1 MSKSLVSI
9 LMPLYNERPFLRRI
23 VEQVLS
29 APLPSECM
37 LELIIVDDASTDG
50 SSKLADN
57 LANEHPKKIKVFHQD
72 QNKGKGAALAKAI
85 ELMCG
90 DIAIFQDADLEYDP
104 SDYGRLIKPIL
115 DGHADVVFGSRF
127 LGTANRRVLNY
138 HHALGNLLLTHLSNA
153 TTGLNLTDMETC
165 YKAFRADI
173 LRTIPIRSNRFGIE
187 PEITAKV
194 AKRSCTVYEVPIS
207 YHGRTYLEG
216 KKITWRDGIEALGVI
231 GKYWLVDDCF
241 DDRYGH
247 EVLNSLTEARRF
259 SKWSVKVIE
268 PWLGNRI
275 LEIGSGIANI
285 SRQLPMRELLTLSD
299 RDPEYLKLLQQ
310 AFEYYDGVEV
320 IELDITKDE
329 HFERLEK
336 RFDTIVCLNVLE
348 HIQDDVSAL
357 GRMAQLLQPGG
368 RLILQVPQYQFL
380 YSPMD
385 KDLGHYRR
393 YETQELGKKLS
404 DAGLQVEIMKNF
416 NSLGTLGWLV
426 NSRIMGK
433 KDLGKLKLKIYDML
447 VPALSRIEKVLDL
460 PGLSIVAVGKK
471 TL

>member
-1 MSKSLVSI
+1 M
-9 LMPLYNERPFLRRI
+9 
-23 VEQVLS
+23 
-29 APLPSECM
+29 
-37 LELIIVDDASTDG
+37 VDDASTDG
-50 SSKLADN
+50 SSKLADE
-57 LANEHPKKIKVFHQD
+57 LARAHPRKIRLHHQD
-72 QNKGKGAALAKAI
+72 RNRGKGAALAKAI
-85 ELMCG
+85 ELMRG

-104 SDYGRLIKPIL
+104 SDYKRLIQPIL

-173 LRTIPIRSNRFGIE
+173 LRTIPIRSSRFGIE

-194 AKRSCTVYEVPIS
+194 AKRNCTVYEVPIS

-216 KKITWRDGIEALGVI
+216 KKITWRDGLEALGVI
-231 GKYWLVDDCF
+231 GKYWMVDDCF

-285 SRQLPMRELLTLSD
+285 SRQLPKRELLTLSD
-299 RDPEYLKLLQQ
+299 RDPQYLKLLQQ

-320 IELDITKDE
+320 VELDLTKQE
-329 HFERLEK
+329 HFDRMDQ
-336 RFDTIVCLNVLE
+336 RFDSIVCLNVLE
-348 HIQDDVSAL
+348 HIEDDEAAL
-357 GRMAQLLQPGG
+357 RRMAGLLEPGG
-368 RLILQVPQYQFL
+368 RLILQVPQYRFL

-385 KDLGHYRR
+385 RDLGHFRR
-393 YETQELGKKLS
+393 YDSRQLAKKIT
-404 DAGLQVEIMKNF
+404 DAGMRVDAMKNF
-416 NSLGTLGWLV
+416 NSLGSLGWLV
-426 NSRIMGK
+426 NSKIMGK
-433 KDLGKLKLKIYDML
+433 KDLGKFKLKIYDML
-447 VPALSRIEKVLDL
+447 VPALSRIEKVMEL
-460 PGLSIVAVGKK
+460 PGLSLVAVGTKPE
-471 TL
+471 